1 MALLGLLNALNSYLA
16 YVVIAIIY
24 ENICIDRQTD
34 RQTNV
39 LFFQYTGAPVAP
51 AYIEQIYGAD
61 LLKPPDT
68 NYMNI
73 SGQLGACE

>member
-1 MALLGLLNALNSYLA
+1 MIN
-16 YVVIAIIY
+16 
-24 ENICIDRQTD
+24 NIFWKRSSLTIGQTD
-34 RQTNV
+34 RQTDV

-61 LLKPPDT
+61 LLKPPST

-73 SGQLGACE
+73 SVQLRACE